1 LSKEFNQSKVC
12 KVHKVYKV
20 RMTLRTFDFMDFR
33 LIFFMLVH
41 IKEIIMRAQRGGYA
55 IGAFNTQD
63 LEITLAIVQAAVAQR
78 SPVIIQVSESAIKYA
93 SLKAITHIVQTIA
106 KNQADGIPVALHLDH
121 GKSFLSVSE
130 CVKAGFSSIHI
141 DGSDLPF
148 DENINLTK
156 ESVAYAHKRNVWAQ
170 GELGTILGKEGLIKI
185 EKRELE
191 IKDCFTDPALA
202 AKFAQATKVDTFA
215 MSIGN
220 MHGMFVGLEQLDL
233 ARLKKIHAKVKL
245 PLVLHGAS
253 GVEHGE
259 IKKAIKLGVHIVNID
274 TEMRQAWATAL
285 RRTLQADKKE
295 IDLRKILAPA
305 TAAVQA
311 VVEEKMKV
319 FGSSGKV

>member
-1 LSKEFNQSKVC
+1 
-12 KVHKVYKV
+12 
-20 RMTLRTFDFMDFR
+20 MLRNY
-33 LIFFMLVH
+33 LV
-41 IKEIIMRAQRGGYA
+41 KAQKNGWA
-55 IGAFNTQD
+55 IGQFNIAN
-63 LEITLAIVQAAVAQR
+63 LEILRAIIQAGQKLK
-78 SPVIIQVSESAIKYA
+78 SPVIIGTSEGESKFIG
-93 SLKAITHIVQTIA
+93 LK
-106 KNQADGIPVALHLDH
+106 QAVALVKSFREETGLPIFLNLDH

-170 GELGTILGKEGLIKI
+170 GEHGTILGKEGLIKI